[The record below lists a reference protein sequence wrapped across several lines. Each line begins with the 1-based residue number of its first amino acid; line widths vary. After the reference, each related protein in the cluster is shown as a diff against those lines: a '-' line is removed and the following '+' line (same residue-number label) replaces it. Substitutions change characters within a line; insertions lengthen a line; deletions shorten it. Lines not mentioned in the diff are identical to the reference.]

1 MGNAGGADPRN
12 RFSRVPVFTP
22 PQRRVNGRR
31 EAVWGRESPPSGAI
45 DPHAPP
51 ASAASTSV
59 SLESGTRVPDPVSCR
74 RSARAKK
81 KTENVHSESAKQS
94 RLRVAHGRALRGS
107 RRLSVWPLKFG
118 RTPSLSAGRRRR
130 DRANSNFRFSTV
142 LATLTRGFRSAT
154 RDRPR
159 LLRAKVRQ
167 LHQLS
172 LRGMGASNS
181 RYSQSYAVF
190 QISSE
195 IEFLAFS
202 AILQYIAVEKNTLKK
217 HGNTHLQYNY
227 IL

>member
-51 ASAASTSV
+51 ASAASNRV

-81 KTENVHSESAKQS
+81 KTEHVHSESAKQS
-94 RLRVAHGRALRGS
+94 RLRVAHGRALWGT
-107 RRLSVWPLKFG
+107 RRLSFRQLKFG
-118 RTPSLSAGRRRR
+118 RTRSLSARRRR
-130 DRANSNFRFSTV
+130 GDRANSNFGFFQG
-142 LATLTRGFRSAT
+142 LATLTRGFTSTT

-202 AILQYIAVEKNTLKK
+202 AIFTVYSCTKEHTEKAR
-217 HGNTHLQYNY
+217 
-227 IL
+227 

>member
-1 MGNAGGADPRN
+1 MLEEPTPEIGFPECT
-12 RFSRVPVFTP
+12 FSPP
-22 PQRRVNGRR
+22 PQRRLNGRR
-31 EAVWGRESPPSGAI
+31 GAVWGPGSPPSGAI

-107 RRLSVWPLKFG
+107 RRLSVWRLKFG

-172 LRGMGASNS
+172 LRGMGAPNS
-181 RYSQSYAVF
+181 RYSRSYAVF

-202 AILQYIAVEKNTLKK
+202 AISQYVPLLQETLKK
-217 HGNTHLQYNY
+217 RCSTLLLQLY
-227 IL
+227 IEI

>member
-51 ASAASTSV
+51 ASAASNRV

-107 RRLSVWPLKFG
+107 RRLSVWRLKFG

-181 RYSQSYAVF
+181 RYSRSYAVF
-190 QISSE
+190 QIASE

-202 AILQYIAVEKNTLKK
+202 AIFTVYSFTKEHTEKAR
-217 HGNTHLQYNY
+217 
-227 IL
+227 

>member
-1 MGNAGGADPRN
+1 M
-12 RFSRVPVFTP
+12 
-22 PQRRVNGRR
+22 
-31 EAVWGRESPPSGAI
+31 
-45 DPHAPP
+45 P
-51 ASAASTSV
+51 A
-59 SLESGTRVPDPVSCR
+59 PVSCR

-94 RLRVAHGRALRGS
+94 RLRVAHGGALRGS
-107 RRLSVWPLKFG
+107 RRLSVCQLKFG
-118 RTPSLSAGRRRR
+118 RTPGLSAGRRRR

-142 LATLTRGFRSAT
+142 LATLTRGFRSAM

-202 AILQYIAVEKNTLKK
+202 AISQYVPLLQETLKK
-217 HGNTHLQYNY
+217 RCSTLLLQLY
-227 IL
+227 IEI

>member
-1 MGNAGGADPRN
+1 
-12 RFSRVPVFTP
+12 
-22 PQRRVNGRR
+22 
-31 EAVWGRESPPSGAI
+31 
-45 DPHAPP
+45 
-51 ASAASTSV
+51 V

-107 RRLSVWPLKFG
+107 RRLSVWRLKFG

-142 LATLTRGFRSAT
+142 LATLTRGFRSAM
-154 RDRPR
+154 RDRR

-172 LRGMGASNS
+172 LRGMGASTS

-190 QISSE
+190 QIASE

-202 AILQYIAVEKNTLKK
+202 AIFTVYSFTKEHTEKAR
-217 HGNTHLQYNY
+217 
-227 IL
+227 